1 MLPIKTILHPTD
13 FSEPSGHAFRLACSL
28 ARDYGAR
35 LVVTHIVPIPVYGTP
50 EMGPMVP
57 APGIVEEEMRQA
69 LEAVQPS
76 DPAIAVE
83 HRLALGDAAGEI
95 VSLAREVKAD
105 LIVMGTHG
113 RSGVGRLLLGS
124 VAEAVLRRAPCPVLT
139 LKMPVP
145 PVASAPGD
153 VECVPAGLAP
163 AGPSGG

>member
-13 FSEPSGHAFRLACSL
+13 FSEPSDHAFRLACSL

-35 LVVTHIVPIPVYGTP
+35 LIVAHVVPIPVYGTP

-57 APGIVEEEMRQA
+57 APGLVEEEMRQA
-69 LEAVQPS
+69 LEAVRPS

-83 HRLALGDAAGEI
+83 HRLCLGNAAGEI
-95 VSLAREVKAD
+95 VALARQLKAN
-105 LIVMGTHG
+105 LIVMGTQG
-113 RSGVGRLLLGS
+113 RSGVGRWLLGS

-139 LKMPVP
+139 LKMPTHLA
-145 PVASAPGD
+145 ASASD
-153 VECVPAGLAP
+153 VARVPAGLAP

>member
-1 MLPIKTILHPTD
+1 MLPIKTVLHPTD
-13 FSEPSGHAFRLACSL
+13 FSEPSGHAFRLACAL

-35 LVVTHIVPIPVYGTP
+35 LVVTHVVPIPVYGTP

-69 LEAVQPS
+69 LAELRPS

-83 HRLALGDAAGEI
+83 HRLGIGDAAGE
-95 VSLAREVKAD
+95 VVALAREVRAD

-113 RSGVGRLLLGS
+113 RGGVGRLLLGS

-139 LKMPVP
+139 LKMPI
-145 PVASAPGD
+145 ASEAAPAS
-153 VECVPAGLAP
+153 PAAPAP
-163 AGPSGG
+163 AGQPAT